1 MQVTKRFLVLAVA
14 ILGIGCA
21 TAARVPDAEAV
32 GTLSASPTHVMQAPV
47 HADTDLSVAFQPAGW
62 DADGGSTNAATPAAP
77 AATEAAVAPVDDIPD
92 DVPDDVPVL
101 APKAPLIMGGA
112 R

>member
-1 MQVTKRFLVLAVA
+1 M
-14 ILGIGCA
+14 
-21 TAARVPDAEAV
+21 

-77 AATEAAVAPVDDIPD
+77 AATEAALAPAVPD